1 LLINPLFLP
10 PGVRTA
16 STMYATN
23 GFDMTPNTCE
33 TCETELAVEK
43 SWRALGWQ
51 MMLDGGPAGA
61 ALKELSRWREND
73 RRGNGRPRDFPIE
86 LGLPPFELVR
96 HAALPSVLLEQY
108 DRKSRCFCF
117 FFQKS
122 PLVRR
127 VAFTVSRGWQTCSS
141 NALSVFC
148 PR

>member
-1 LLINPLFLP
+1 
-10 PGVRTA
+10 
-16 STMYATN
+16 MYATN
-23 GFDMTPNTCE
+23 GFDMAVQTPLNN
-33 TCETELAVEK
+33 EK
-43 SWRALGWQ
+43 IAERVKKRRALWAGL
-51 MMLDGGPAGA
+51 MMLDGGPAGV

-108 DRKSRCFCF
+108 DRESRCVCF

-122 PLVRR
+122 PLLRR

-141 NALSVFC
+141 NALLVFC